1 MVTAKILLAVLLLAG
16 LWALPSEAQQQC
28 AADRPCLGP
37 VYNQG
42 TNLIV
47 EWSDPG
53 RSNHWNFG
61 WSRDGMDVW
70 NDHDVQQR
78 RFTIRNFHRNTKYQ
92 FRVQGCYKP
101 PVQRSVCSPF
111 QEIEVRSCGSTRNPC
126 R

>member
-1 MVTAKILLAVLLLAG
+1 MMKAKTLQAVLLLAG
-16 LWALPSEAQQQC
+16 FWALPSEAQRQC

-37 VYNQG
+37 IYNQG
-42 TNLIV
+42 ANLIV

-53 RSNHWNFG
+53 NSNHWNFS

-70 NDHDVQQR
+70 NDFDVKNM
-78 RFTIRNFHRNTKYQ
+78 RFTIRNFHANTRYQ

-101 PVQRSVCSPF
+101 LLQRSVCSPIE
-111 QEIEVRSCGSTRNPC
+111 EITVRSCGAKSNPC